1 MDRLIEP
8 EVRRRRTVRRIAA
21 AALATFAVLFLV
33 AATVNWLRPSVRRR
47 DIQTARV
54 EIGMV
59 DASLAA
65 SGTVVPA
72 FEQAISSPV
81 EARVMRVGHRA
92 GDLLRRG
99 DEILTLDTSATRLD
113 VERLVD
119 RVRQKESALAE
130 LRLKVDDTIASLS
143 SQIEQKKLDREIL
156 RLKAEQNERMHA
168 EGIVGMQ
175 EKLLADTAAKKGEIE
190 LLQLQSALV
199 RERRSGEAQL
209 SASESELSTARRELT
224 ESQRQLDLAMTRADR
239 DGVLTWVI
247 PEVGAMVR
255 RGDVV
260 ARVADLAAY
269 RVLASISDIH
279 ASHIAAG
286 MPVKVKVDDAT
297 LLDGVISSV
306 DPRIDNGAMKFYVD
320 LQGGTHPKLRN
331 NLRVDVLVVT
341 GRRERTLRVHRGTLG
356 QSDHEDVFVVRGD
369 RLVSVPV
376 RWGLTGEQ
384 EIEVGSGLAAGD
396 EVVTSNMSD
405 YAGVKTLRLE

>member
-8 EVRRRRTVRRIAA
+8 EVRRRRLVRRIAA
-21 AALATFAVLFLV
+21 AVLATFAVLFLV

-54 EIGMV
+54 EIGVV

-113 VERLVD
+113 VERLAD
-119 RVRQKESALAE
+119 RVRQRESALAE
-130 LRLKVDDTIASLS
+130 LRLKVDDAIASLS
-143 SQIEQKKLDREIL
+143 SQIEQKKLDGDIL
-156 RLKAEQNERMHA
+156 RLKAEQNQRMHA
-168 EGIVGMQ
+168 EGIVGKQ
-175 EKLLADTAAKKGEIE
+175 EKLLAETALKKGEIE
-190 LLQLQSALV
+190 LAQLQSALA

-209 SASESELSTARRELT
+209 SASASELSTARRELT
-224 ESQRQLDLAMTRADR
+224 ESQHQLDLAMTRADR

-247 PEVGAMVR
+247 PEVGTMVR

-260 ARVADLAAY
+260 ARVADLSAY

-297 LLDGVISSV
+297 MLDGAISSV

-320 LQGGTHPKLRN
+320 LDGGTHPKLRN

-341 GRRERTLRVHRGTLG
+341 GRHERALRVRRGSLG

-369 RLVSVPV
+369 RLVRVPV

-405 YAGVKTLRLE
+405 YAGVGTLRLE